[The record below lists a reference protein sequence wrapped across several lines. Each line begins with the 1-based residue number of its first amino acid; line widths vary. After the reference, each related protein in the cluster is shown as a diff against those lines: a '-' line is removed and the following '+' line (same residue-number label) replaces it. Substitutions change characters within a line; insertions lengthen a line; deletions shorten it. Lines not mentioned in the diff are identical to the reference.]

1 MVGRIAWEGARGGG
15 VAKGGGHDC
24 MVEMF
29 SMEMLVTV
37 SAEVRILQVHFAL
50 CHYTS
55 TKKDSVREKKVEE
68 SESDS
73 IATVHAGSNQEVS

>member
-1 MVGRIAWEGARGGG
+1 
-15 VAKGGGHDC
+15 

-29 SMEMLVTV
+29 SMEALVMV
-37 SAEVRILQVHFAL
+37 SAEVRMLQMYLAL

-55 TKKDSVREKKVEE
+55 TKNDSDRENKVE
-68 SESDS
+68 ESDS

>member
-1 MVGRIAWEGARGGG
+1 
-15 VAKGGGHDC
+15 

-29 SMEMLVTV
+29 SMEMLVMV
-37 SAEVRILQVHFAL
+37 SAEVRILRMHLAL

-55 TKKDSVREKKVEE
+55 TKKDSVRENKVEE

-73 IATVHAGSNQEVS
+73 IATVHAGSDQEVS